1 MHQEPWTTEWEPD
14 RHLRHA
20 QTIPTLPFSDL
31 TVVFWGNFRFFPKQL
46 ETLYSCGLGVLSW
59 APPLYSENPAKHLV

>member
-20 QTIPTLPFSDL
+20 QTIPALPFSDL
-31 TVVFWGNFRFFPKQL
+31 TVVFGGTTDFSPVRS
-46 ETLYSCGLGVLSW
+46 EVLFQF
-59 APPLYSENPAKHLV
+59 